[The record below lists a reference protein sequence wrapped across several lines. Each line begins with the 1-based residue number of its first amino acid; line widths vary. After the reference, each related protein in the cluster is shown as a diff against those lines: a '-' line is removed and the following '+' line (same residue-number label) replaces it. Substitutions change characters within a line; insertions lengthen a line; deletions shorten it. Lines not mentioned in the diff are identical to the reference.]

1 LRKQKRRPKACFTK
15 LFFCFP
21 FLLFR
26 TFGQTPEQVDFF
38 ETRVR
43 PILAAQCYTCHTNSR
58 LGGLRVDS
66 KEALLSGGNSGPAI
80 TPGKPDESLLIRAV
94 RQTDERLKMPLGGKL
109 KPAEI
114 EALTTWVKLGAPWSA
129 STQANGTAAGAK
141 EWSIRPDQRAF
152 WAFQPISRPAA
163 TSSVDSFIL
172 ARLQQEGLKQVQA
185 ADKHTLIRR
194 AYLDLAG
201 LPPTPQEVS
210 AFEQDSS
217 PRAFA
222 QLVDRLL
229 ASPQYGERWGR
240 YWLDVARYGEA
251 DVRGNTSIGYETY
264 SSAFRYRDWVI
275 QAMNADMP
283 YDRFVKLQLAA
294 DLMPGQ
300 QDNIAALGFLGL
312 GPWYWD
318 LTEPQIVRADERHE
332 RVDVVTRGLL
342 GITVACARCHDH
354 KFDPISQQDYYG
366 IAGVFS
372 NVRYHE
378 YPLAAEPV
386 VKAYT
391 DQAIKVENQEKAIS
405 EYLNAQ
411 ARKVADALAGET
423 AKYAAAAYRVLGTVH
438 EKADQVASAEHLDA
452 AVLARWAEFLGKP
465 HPDYLYVKDW
475 EELLAKGGSP
485 DRVKQVAAG
494 LQETILRVN
503 AQKKKVDEEND
514 KRLSAIAKPKA
525 GEKIHP
531 DGFESYE
538 DFCPGCG
545 IELIPTPRAEY
556 TFWEDLFHE
565 QDGMDPNKKDPGVL
579 LFKEKEL
586 ERFLD
591 AESKGRLETL
601 RAALDGLKKELP
613 PPYPFVHGVADVP
626 NPHDLK
632 IALRGNPNNLGPE
645 TPRRF
650 PEILSTGTPQ
660 RFTRGSGRLELAD
673 AIVSNPLF
681 ARVIVNRV
689 WKAHFGRGIVDT
701 ASNFGA
707 AGDRPSHPELL
718 EYLAG
723 RFIDSGMSLKQL
735 HRDIMLSAA
744 YQLSTDYSAAD
755 YNKDGENRFYWRYN
769 RRRLDA
775 EALRDSILA
784 VAGSL
789 DPAVGGPSLDW
800 NDDNHRRS
808 VYGKVSRFK
817 VDTYLSLFDFP
828 DPSTTSEQRVTT
840 MVPLQRLF
848 FMNSS
853 FVYKQ
858 ASKLSETVA
867 GEKDDGARIRETYRR
882 VFGRQPSEQEMR
894 LGLEFLDSGRTDS
907 ERQELW
913 REYARAL
920 FSSNEFTFLN

>member
-1 LRKQKRRPKACFTK
+1 MSRFGLVC
-15 LFFCFP
+15 C
-21 FLLFR
+21 LLLVDYGY
-26 TFGQTPEQVDFF
+26 GQTPDQIDFF
-38 ETRVR
+38 ETKVR
-43 PILAAQCYTCHTNSR
+43 PILAAQCYSCHTGNK
-58 LGGLRVDS
+58 LGGLRLDS
-66 KEALLSGGNSGPAI
+66 REALLSGGVSGPAI
-80 TPGKPDESLLIRAV
+80 TPGKPAESLLIRAV
-94 RQTDERLKMPLGGKL
+94 RQTEERLKMPMGGKL

-114 EALTTWVKLGAPWSA
+114 EALTTWVQMGAPWPSSA
-129 STQANGTAAGAK
+129 TPVTQTK
-141 EWSIRPDQRAF
+141 EWSIRPEQRAF
-152 WAFQPISRPAA
+152 WAFQPIHRPAA
-163 TSSVDSFIL
+163 AASVDSFIL
-172 ARLQQEGLKQVQA
+172 ARLQAEGLKQVKA
-185 ADKHTLIRR
+185 ADKRTLIRR
-194 AYLDLAG
+194 AYLDLTG
-201 LPPTPQEVS
+201 LPPSPQEVS

-217 PRAFA
+217 AHAFE
-222 QLVDRLL
+222 QVVDRLL
-229 ASPQYGERWGR
+229 ASPHYGERWGR

-264 SSAFRYRDWVI
+264 PNAFRYRDWVI

-283 YDRFVKLQLAA
+283 YNRFVKLQLAA
-294 DLMPGQ
+294 DLMPGEKN
-300 QDNIAALGFLGL
+300 NIAALGFLGL

-332 RVDVVTRGLL
+332 RVDVVSRGLL
-342 GITVACARCHDH
+342 GITVACARCHNH
-354 KFDPISQQDYYG
+354 KFDPISQPDYYG

-378 YPLAAEPV
+378 YALAPEPV

-405 EYLNAQ
+405 DYLDAE
-411 ARKVADALAGET
+411 ARKVADALAGQT
-423 AKYAAAAYRVLGTVH
+423 ATYAAAAYRILGPAH
-438 EKADQVASAEHLDA
+438 ETAAQLASAEHLDA
-452 AVLARWAEFLGKP
+452 AVLARWVTFLGQP
-465 HPDYLYVKDW
+465 HTDYPYLKDW
-475 EELLAKGGSP
+475 SDLLAKGGTP
-485 DRVKQVAAG
+485 EQVKQVASA
-494 LQETILRVN
+494 LQANILRVN
-503 AQKKKVDEEND
+503 TEKKKVDEEND
-514 KRLSAIAKPKA
+514 KRLAAVAKPKA

-545 IELIPTPRAEY
+545 IELVPTPREEY

-586 ERFLD
+586 ERFLTP
-591 AESKGRLETL
+591 ESKAHLDRL
-601 RAALDGLKKELP
+601 RAALDALKKDLP
-613 PPYPFVHGVADVP
+613 PQYPFVHGVADVP
-626 NPHDLK
+626 NPHDIR

-650 PEILSTGTPQ
+650 PEILTEGTPKP
-660 RFTRGSGRLELAD
+660 FTQGSGREELAE
-673 AIVSNPLF
+673 AIVSHPLF

-689 WKAHFGRGIVDT
+689 WKLHFGRGIVDT

-718 EYLAG
+718 DYLAAK
-723 RFIDSGMSLKQL
+723 FIDSGMSLKQL
-735 HRDIMLSAA
+735 HREIMLSAT
-744 YQLSTDYSAAD
+744 YRLSTDYSTED
-755 YNKDGENRFYWRYN
+755 YSKDGENRYYWRYN

-775 EALRDSILA
+775 EALRDCILA
-784 VAGSL
+784 VAGAL
-789 DPAVGGPSLDW
+789 DPTVGGPSLDW

-828 DPSTTSEQRVTT
+828 DPASTSEQRNTT

-867 GEKDDGARIRETYRR
+867 GEKDDAARIREAYERL
-882 VFGRQPSEQEMR
+882 FGRTPSEKELR
-894 LGLEFLDSGRTDS
+894 LGLDFLATGRTDS
-907 ERQELW
+907 ERHELW

-920 FSSNEFTFLN
+920 LSSNEFAFLN

>member
-1 LRKQKRRPKACFTK
+1 MSRLGLISC
-15 LFFCFP
+15 
-21 FLLFR
+21 LLIVDYAS
-26 TFGQTPEQVDFF
+26 GQTPDQIDFF
-38 ETRVR
+38 ETKIR
-43 PILAAQCYTCHTNSR
+43 PILATQCYSCHTSSK
-58 LGGLRVDS
+58 LGGLRLDS
-66 KEALLSGGNSGPAI
+66 REALLSGGVSGPAI

-94 RQTDERLKMPLGGKL
+94 RQTEERLKMPMGGKL

-114 EALTTWVKLGAPWSA
+114 EALTTWVKMGAPWPRSA
-129 STQANGTAAGAK
+129 APVAPSAAQSK
-141 EWSIRPDQRAF
+141 EWSIRPEQRAF
-152 WAFQPISRPAA
+152 WAFQPIHRPAA
-163 TSSVDSFIL
+163 PASVDSFVL
-172 ARLQQEGLKQVQA
+172 ARLQQEGLKQVRT
-185 ADKHTLIRR
+185 ADKRTLIRR
-194 AYLDLAG
+194 AYLDLTG

-217 PRAFA
+217 PHAFE
-222 QLVDRLL
+222 QVVERLL
-229 ASPQYGERWGR
+229 ASPHYGERWGR

-251 DVRGNTSIGYETY
+251 DVRGNTSIGYMTY
-264 SSAFRYRDWVI
+264 PNAFRYRDWVI
-275 QAMNADMP
+275 QAINADMP

-294 DLMPGQ
+294 DLMAGEK
-300 QDNIAALGFLGL
+300 DNLAALGFLGL

-332 RVDVVTRGLL
+332 RVDVVSRGLL
-342 GITVACARCHDH
+342 GLTVACARCHNH
-354 KFDPISQQDYYG
+354 KFDPISQRDYYG

-378 YPLAAEPV
+378 YALAPEPV

-391 DQAIKVENQEKAIS
+391 EQAIKVENQEKSIS
-405 EYLNAQ
+405 DYLDAE

-423 AKYAAAAYRVLGTVH
+423 ATYAAAAYRILGPGH
-438 EKADQVASAEHLDA
+438 ETAAQVASAEHLDP
-452 AVLARWAEFLGKP
+452 AVLSRWVTFLGQP
-465 HPDYLYVKDW
+465 HTDYPYLKDW
-475 EELLAKGGSP
+475 PDLLAKGGTHEQ
-485 DRVKQVAAG
+485 VKQVAAA
-494 LQETILRVN
+494 LQAIILRVN
-503 AQKKKVDEEND
+503 TEKKKVDEEND
-514 KRLSAIAKPKA
+514 KRLSAVAKPKA

-545 IELIPTPRAEY
+545 IELVPTPREEY

-586 ERFLD
+586 ERFLTP
-591 AESKGRLETL
+591 ESKAHLDEL

-613 PPYPFVHGVADVP
+613 PQYPFVHGVADVP
-626 NPHDLK
+626 NPHDIR

-650 PEILSTGTPQ
+650 PEILTAGTPKP
-660 RFTRGSGRLELAD
+660 FTQGSGREELAD
-673 AIVSNPLF
+673 AIVSHPLF

-689 WKAHFGRGIVDT
+689 WKLHFGRGIVDT

-718 EYLAG
+718 DYLAAK
-723 RFIDSGMSLKQL
+723 FIESGMSLKQL
-735 HRDIMLSAA
+735 HREIMLSAT
-744 YQLSTDYSAAD
+744 YQLSTDHSAEDYS
-755 YNKDGENRFYWRYN
+755 KDGENRYYWRFN

-784 VAGSL
+784 VAGAL
-789 DPAVGGPSLDW
+789 DPTVGGPSLDW
-800 NDDNHRRS
+800 SDDNHRRS

-828 DPSTTSEQRVTT
+828 DPASTSEQRNTT

-867 GEKDDGARIRETYRR
+867 GEKDDAARIREAYARL
-882 VFGRQPSEQEMR
+882 FGRTPSEKELR
-894 LGLEFLDSGRTDS
+894 LGLDFLATGRAES

-920 FSSNEFTFLN
+920 LSSNEFAFLN

>member
-1 LRKQKRRPKACFTK
+1 MSRLGLVC
-15 LFFCFP
+15 C
-21 FLLFR
+21 LLFVDR
-26 TFGQTPEQVDFF
+26 ASGQTPDQVDFF
-38 ETRVR
+38 ETKVR
-43 PILAAQCYTCHTNSR
+43 PILAAQCYSCHTTSK
-58 LGGLRVDS
+58 LGGLRLDS
-66 KEALLSGGNSGPAI
+66 KEGMLSGGVSGPAI

-94 RQTDERLKMPLGGKL
+94 RQTEERLKMPIGGKL

-114 EALTTWVKLGAPWSA
+114 EALTTWVKMGAPWPASA
-129 STQANGTAAGAK
+129 NPVAQSK
-141 EWSIRPDQRAF
+141 EWSIRPEQRAF
-152 WAFQPISRPAA
+152 WAFQPIHRRDAA
-163 TSSVDSFIL
+163 ASVDGFIL
-172 ARLQQEGLKQVQA
+172 ARLQQEGLKQVKA
-185 ADKHTLIRR
+185 ADKRTLIRR
-194 AYLDLAG
+194 AYLDLTG

-217 PRAFA
+217 PHAFE
-222 QLVDRLL
+222 QVVDRLL
-229 ASPQYGERWGR
+229 ASPHYGERWGR

-264 SSAFRYRDWVI
+264 PNAFRYRDWVI
-275 QAMNADMP
+275 QAINADMP
-283 YDRFVKLQLAA
+283 YNRFVKLQLVA
-294 DLMPGQ
+294 DLMPGEK
-300 QDNIAALGFLGL
+300 NNVAALGFLGL

-332 RVDVVTRGLL
+332 RVDVVSRGLL
-342 GITVACARCHDH
+342 GITVACARCHNH
-354 KFDPISQQDYYG
+354 KFDPISQRDYYG

-378 YPLAAEPV
+378 YALAPETV

-391 DQAIKVENQEKAIS
+391 EQAIKVENQEKAIS
-405 EYLNAQ
+405 DYLNAE
-411 ARKVADALAGET
+411 ARKVADALAGEA
-423 AKYAAAAYRVLGTVH
+423 AKYAAAAYRILGPAH
-438 EKADQVASAEHLDA
+438 ETAAQVASAEHLDT
-452 AVLARWAEFLGKP
+452 AVLARWTTFLGQV
-465 HPDYLYVKDW
+465 HTDYPYLKDW
-475 EELLAKGGSP
+475 SDLLAKGGTP
-485 DRVKQVAAG
+485 EQVKQVAAA
-494 LQETILRVN
+494 LQANILRVN
-503 AQKKKVDEEND
+503 TQKKKVDEEND
-514 KRLSAIAKPKA
+514 KRLSAVAKPKA

-545 IELIPTPRAEY
+545 IELVPTPREEY

-565 QDGMDPNKKDPGVL
+565 RDGMDPNKKDPGVL

-586 ERFLD
+586 ERFLTP
-591 AESKGRLETL
+591 ESKAHLDKL
-601 RAALDGLKKELP
+601 RAALDGFKKELP
-613 PPYPFVHGVADVP
+613 PQYPFVHGVADVP
-626 NPHDLK
+626 NPHDIK

-650 PEILSTGTPQ
+650 PEILTVGTPKP
-660 RFTRGSGRLELAD
+660 FTQGSGREELAQ
-673 AIVSNPLF
+673 AIVSHPLF

-689 WKAHFGRGIVDT
+689 WKLHFGRGIVDT

-718 EYLAG
+718 DYLAAK
-723 RFIDSGMSLKQL
+723 FIDSGMSLKQL
-735 HRDIMLSAA
+735 QREIMLSAT
-744 YQLSTDYSAAD
+744 YQLSTDYSAD
-755 YNKDGENRFYWRYN
+755 NYSKDGENRYYWRYN

-784 VAGSL
+784 VAGAL
-789 DPAVGGPSLDW
+789 DPTVGGPSVDW

-828 DPSTTSEQRVTT
+828 DPASTSEQRNTT

-867 GEKDDGARIRETYRR
+867 GEKDDSARIHEAYERL
-882 VFGRQPSEQEMR
+882 FGRTPSEKELR
-894 LGLEFLDSGRTDS
+894 LGLDFLAIGRTDS

-920 FSSNEFTFLN
+920 LSSNEFGFLN